1 MRRREILTSSGM
13 VAILYS
19 RPTFA
24 QGRLPVVAVLVSN
37 TADQARDR
45 IDAIR
50 KGLQEAEAVM
60 TDRNKRQNLSNR
72 LPTTASR

>member
-1 MRRREILTSSGM
+1 MRRREFLKLAG
-13 VAILYS
+13 VAAIPFS
-19 RPTFA
+19 WPAFA
-24 QGRLPVVAVLVSN
+24 EGGLPVVAVLLSN
-37 TADQARDR
+37 PADQARDR

-50 KGLQEAEAVM
+50 KGLQDAEAVM